1 MFNPAFAVRDATPH
15 LPTAVLG
22 PSSLL
27 PTAIATSYFLLA
39 RYFLRETT
47 APPFLDNVD
56 RDTVAFGRLL
66 LQPARFLWRFIL
78 VRSLQF
84 SPDTVFAR
92 HSQHARVHGCVLGH
106 RFFLKTTIIS
116 KKSVAYCNL
125 SLKNM
130 GVYCFLF
137 RCRIFFCMYYLL
149 IEFDP

>member
-27 PTAIATSYFLLA
+27 PTASATSYFLLA

-78 VRSLQF
+78 VRSLQS
-84 SPDTVFAR
+84 SPDTDFGRAASGGALVPEPPRATRSTPECMDVF
-92 HSQHARVHGCVLGH
+92 
-106 RFFLKTTIIS
+106 
-116 KKSVAYCNL
+116 
-125 SLKNM
+125 
-130 GVYCFLF
+130 
-137 RCRIFFCMYYLL
+137 
-149 IEFDP
+149 